1 MNSVCGSVFCG
12 SFNSFLRGNENQL
25 GRRGFEGGRSRSSG
39 EGEGERMRMR
49 RSQSRGEWGR
59 KRRPSLEGQLERSS
73 SRERRKKE
81 EIRSGSKERGGRR
94 GGEERQGGGGECF
107 KCGEQG
113 HFARECK
120 QEGGGRGP
128 SRQVFGQISA
138 QNLSKIPYV

>member
-1 MNSVCGSVFCG
+1 MRISWGDEA
-12 SFNSFLRGNENQL
+12 LRG
-25 GRRGFEGGRSRSSG
+25 GGA
-39 EGEGERMRMR
+39 EAVEKERMRRR

-107 KCGEQG
+107 TCGEQG

-120 QEGGGRGP
+120 QEGGGGD
-128 SRQVFGQISA
+128 GD
-138 QNLSKIPYV
+138 